1 MLKDVID
8 RVNRARIKAQNN
20 SHFQHA
26 AKQHAKAIESQEAP
40 PVSLKTTK
48 NKNKPKSLADVYK
61 PYFETDTQH

>member
-8 RVNRARIKAQNN
+8 RVNQARIKAQNN
-20 SHFQHA
+20 PHFQHS

-40 PVSLKTTK
+40 PASLKKTK
-48 NKNKPKSLADVYK
+48 NKTKPKSLANVYK

>member
-8 RVNRARIKAQNN
+8 RVNQARIKAQNN
-20 SHFQHA
+20 PHFQHS

-40 PVSLKTTK
+40 SDSLINTN
-48 NKNKPKSLADVYK
+48 NKSKPKSFSDVYK